1 MNDIIAKNI
10 KKYRELKGFS
20 QEYMAHQLSVN
31 QSTYAKMENSSTKI
45 TIDKLFSVAK
55 LLETDVSEILDLK
68 NQTIFNQT
76 DNETANAF
84 GKVEHYYQEN
94 KEVYQELLKAK
105 DEQIALLKEMLDKK
119 IKDVLILDNYPK
131 LTFFQIYNIHKI
143 TFPLAEAIKPSVSLD
158 EVQF

>member
-1 MNDIIAKNI
+1 MNDVIAKNI

-68 NQTIFNQT
+68 NQTIYNQDLK
-76 DNETANAF
+76 DNSIGHQQVDNL
-84 GKVEHYYQEN
+84 HQEN

-105 DEQIALLKEMLDKK
+105 DEQIALLKEQIIFYKS
-119 IKDVLILDNYPK
+119 K
-131 LTFFQIYNIHKI
+131 L
-143 TFPLAEAIKPSVSLD
+143 
-158 EVQF
+158 

>member
-68 NQTIFNQT
+68 NQTIYNQDLK
-76 DNETANAF
+76 DNSI
-84 GKVEHYYQEN
+84 GHQQVENLYQEN

-105 DEQIALLKEMLDKK
+105 DEQIALLKEQIIFYKS
-119 IKDVLILDNYPK
+119 K
-131 LTFFQIYNIHKI
+131 L
-143 TFPLAEAIKPSVSLD
+143 
-158 EVQF
+158 

>member
-1 MNDIIAKNI
+1 MLITNDIIAKNI

-20 QEYMAHQLSVN
+20 QEYMAHQLNVN

-105 DEQIALLKEMLDKK
+105 DEQIALLKEQIIFYKS
-119 IKDVLILDNYPK
+119 K
-131 LTFFQIYNIHKI
+131 L
-143 TFPLAEAIKPSVSLD
+143 
-158 EVQF
+158 

>member
-20 QEYMAHQLSVN
+20 QEYMAHQLNVN

-55 LLETDVSEILDLK
+55 LLEADVSEILDLK
-68 NQTIFNQT
+68 NQTIYNQDLK
-76 DNETANAF
+76 DNSV
-84 GKVEHYYQEN
+84 GHQQVENLYQEN

-105 DEQIALLKEMLDKK
+105 DEQIALLKEQIIFYKS
-119 IKDVLILDNYPK
+119 K
-131 LTFFQIYNIHKI
+131 L
-143 TFPLAEAIKPSVSLD
+143 
-158 EVQF
+158 

>member
-20 QEYMAHQLSVN
+20 QEYMAHQLNVN

-84 GKVEHYYQEN
+84 SKVEHYYQEN

-105 DEQIALLKEMLDKK
+105 DEQIALLKEQIIFYKS
-119 IKDVLILDNYPK
+119 K
-131 LTFFQIYNIHKI
+131 LQ
-143 TFPLAEAIKPSVSLD
+143 
-158 EVQF
+158 

>member
-20 QEYMAHQLSVN
+20 QEYMAHQLNVN

-68 NQTIFNQT
+68 NQTIYNQDLK
-76 DNETANAF
+76 DNSV
-84 GKVEHYYQEN
+84 GHQQVENLYQEN

-105 DEQIALLKEMLDKK
+105 DEQIALLKEQIIFYKS
-119 IKDVLILDNYPK
+119 K
-131 LTFFQIYNIHKI
+131 L
-143 TFPLAEAIKPSVSLD
+143 
-158 EVQF
+158 

>member
-105 DEQIALLKEMLDKK
+105 DKQKALLKEQIIFYKS
-119 IKDVLILDNYPK
+119 K
-131 LTFFQIYNIHKI
+131 LQ
-143 TFPLAEAIKPSVSLD
+143 
-158 EVQF
+158 

>member
-68 NQTIFNQT
+68 NQTIYNQDLK
-76 DNETANAF
+76 DNAIGHQQIENL
-84 GKVEHYYQEN
+84 HQEN

-105 DEQIALLKEMLDKK
+105 DEQIALLKEQIIFYKS
-119 IKDVLILDNYPK
+119 K
-131 LTFFQIYNIHKI
+131 L
-143 TFPLAEAIKPSVSLD
+143 
-158 EVQF
+158 

>member
-1 MNDIIAKNI
+1 MNDIIEKNI

-20 QEYMAHQLSVN
+20 QEYMAHQLNVN

-105 DEQIALLKEMLDKK
+105 DEQIALLKEQIIFYKS
-119 IKDVLILDNYPK
+119 K
-131 LTFFQIYNIHKI
+131 LQ
-143 TFPLAEAIKPSVSLD
+143 
-158 EVQF
+158 

>member
-45 TIDKLFSVAK
+45 TIVKLFSVAK

-105 DEQIALLKEMLDKK
+105 DEQIALLKEQIIFYKS
-119 IKDVLILDNYPK
+119 K
-131 LTFFQIYNIHKI
+131 L
-143 TFPLAEAIKPSVSLD
+143 
-158 EVQF
+158 

>member
-1 MNDIIAKNI
+1 MNDAIAKNI
-10 KKYRELKGFS
+10 RKYRELKGFS
-20 QEYMAHQLSVN
+20 QEYMAHQLNVN

-105 DEQIALLKEMLDKK
+105 DEQIALLKEQIIFYKS
-119 IKDVLILDNYPK
+119 K
-131 LTFFQIYNIHKI
+131 L
-143 TFPLAEAIKPSVSLD
+143 
-158 EVQF
+158 